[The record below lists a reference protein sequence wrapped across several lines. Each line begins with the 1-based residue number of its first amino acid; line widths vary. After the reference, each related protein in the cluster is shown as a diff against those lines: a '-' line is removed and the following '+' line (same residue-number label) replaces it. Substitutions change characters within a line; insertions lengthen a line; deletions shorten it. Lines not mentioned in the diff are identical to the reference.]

1 MRLMGSLACGALMPL
16 LVAAAC
22 GGSTTVAD
30 TTSRPSVA
38 EQVHAHDGSATVQQY
53 QQAFTALRA
62 RCRERVG
69 RLADLAVKAQRIV
82 RNRTHRREPL
92 IRIIRRVTASI
103 PTLGQTLCSAVFD
116 AYTRLKAGP

>member
-1 MRLMGSLACGALMPL
+1 MSL

-22 GGSTTVAD
+22 SGSTTVAN
-30 TTSRPSVA
+30 TTIRHSVA
-38 EQVHAHDGSATVQQY
+38 EQVYAHDGSATVEQY
-53 QQAFTALRA
+53 QQAFRALGA

-69 RLADLAVKAQRIV
+69 RLADFAVKAQRII

-103 PTLGQTLCSAVFD
+103 PTLGKTLCVAVFD
-116 AYTRLKAGP
+116 AYTTLKAGP